1 MSGPPAMSNTEDASA
16 DAAATETFLSV
27 LAEWEGAL
35 RAYGRA
41 LASYAAE
48 VDDVAQRMLSV
59 RGVAAWGLALES
71 ARVAQNTEAREP
83 QSAHASEHADKLE
96 AMEVSLLGAENVIL
110 DPAVRDSAAAGVSR
124 TFSDNL
130 SRLLE
135 VVHRGRRECST
146 AHAAAL
152 EAAKVYG
159 RELAQARPEGV
170 LMAARRW
177 WAPVDG
183 VGAEHGGVATAVHTW
198 ALARIRA
205 AGGPHAAAA
214 EKTLEAAKNG
224 SLGIPGETPE
234 EILADSRRGR
244 AYHPMQ
250 TLGAMPRLTEVK
262 NGGAARATEALG
274 AADALPAFWALSE
287 PIEGGADV
295 GPAVDARLPQ
305 AKKDVQYDLGALI
318 DPSRAAG
325 DTVRSGLNFKLV
337 ERLRSIRETPR
348 GQNPVDRDAPVPAQT
363 TIEIPDRVSDSF
375 LLSFGGSQVLRA
387 SMHGNSRLGGDW
399 APAAGVPP
407 RLAAYSDAI
416 GTLVAAR
423 QMDAT
428 HLVDK
433 FTTESSAEKDAAG
446 PQTRVSLDVLLAR
459 IMQKFSGAYDA
470 APGDGPTSH
479 IEFLGIAA
487 PPEFVTGL
495 YFETAVFDAGLAH
508 LNRLLDRFWTPGVS
522 GSKITAEGARR
533 ELAATTAVQAAAAGF
548 ELWRRVVGAYQRRAP
563 DSALFTYE
571 PGQRK
576 AALARVHRET
586 VAAALAAP
594 PLEYVQ
600 MTFKLFHLFGGSAAF
615 TA

>member
-1 MSGPPAMSNTEDASA
+1 MSNTEDASA

-35 RAYGRA
+35 RVYGRA

-48 VDDVAQRMLSV
+48 VDDVAQRMQSA

-71 ARVAQNTEAREP
+71 ARVAQNTEAREMR
-83 QSAHASEHADKLE
+83 QAHASERADMLE
-96 AMEVSLLGAENVIL
+96 AMEVRLLGAENVIL
-110 DPAVRDSAAAGVSR
+110 DPVVRDSAAAGVSR

-135 VVHRGRRECST
+135 VVHRSRRGCSV

-159 RELAQARPEGV
+159 RELAQARPEAV
-170 LMAARRW
+170 LVVASRW

-183 VGAEHGGVATAVHTW
+183 VRAEHGGVATAVHTW

-214 EKTLEAAKNG
+214 EKMLEAAKNG
-224 SLGIPGETPE
+224 SLGIPGETQE
-234 EILADSRRGR
+234 DILADSRRGR

-250 TLGAMPRLTEVK
+250 ALGAMPYLTEVK
-262 NGGAARATEALG
+262 NGNFVLRASRATAAFG
-274 AADALPAFWALSE
+274 GADALPALWALPG
-287 PIEGGADV
+287 PIEGGATA

-305 AKKDVQYDLGALI
+305 AKKDVQYDLAALI

-337 ERLRSIRETPR
+337 ERLRSIREIPR
-348 GQNPVDRDAPVPAQT
+348 GQNSVDRDASAPLQT
-363 TIEIPDRVSDSF
+363 TVELPDRVSDSF

-387 SMHGNSRLGGDW
+387 SIHERSRLGGDW

-416 GTLVAAR
+416 GTLVAAH
-423 QMDAT
+423 QMDVT

-433 FTTESSAEKDAAG
+433 FTTEGSAEKDAAG

-470 APGDGPTSH
+470 VPGDGPTSY
-479 IEFLGIAA
+479 IEFLGVAA
-487 PPEFVTGL
+487 PLEFVTGL
-495 YFETAVFDAGLAH
+495 YFESAVFDAGLAH
-508 LNRLLDRFWTPGVS
+508 LNRLLDRYWTPGVS

-533 ELAATTAVQAAAAGF
+533 ELAATIAVQAAAAGF

-576 AALARVHRET
+576 AALTRVHRET